1 MYDVPPQEQEEL
13 EKIKKEALRKIL
25 TKEAMERL
33 GRVRIVNPI
42 LTQQV
47 ELYLLQLFQAGQIR
61 ETIDDEKLK
70 EMLTLL
76 SDKKRRSVKK

>member
-76 SDKKRRSVKK
+76 SDKKRWSVKK